1 MSVVGG
7 VPGGGGAV
15 LAVGGV
21 PLVAVIV
28 VAGGRSTRFGSD
40 KLQHRIHGRTLLER
54 TTAAAAAVAPV
65 VLVTAGDV
73 PGGVGVAV
81 SESPQWGGPCAAVA
95 AGVDAV
101 AGAGDVLV
109 VPADLA
115 DPEAALGALTLIPA
129 GVLTDA
135 DGHPQWL
142 LARSPLAG
150 LRRRVAELRSSGG
163 EVAGLPASALFQEL
177 PGRHAVPAEVCA
189 DIDTRADLP
198 AAADADVDTWAAGCA
213 DVPTGA
219 DLAAAMPRAVAAA
232 ADTQADVA
240 ADVTLSVCADIATE
254 ADRPAGVPPVVGADA
269 PTWADLVAA
278 VPPVVAD
285 LDTRAGVPTASPLAP
300 LTVAQREELA
310 HGPV

>member
-1 MSVVGG
+1 M
-7 VPGGGGAV
+7 
-15 LAVGGV
+15 LAVGGM
-21 PLVAVIV
+21 PLAAVIV

-115 DPEAALGALTLIPA
+115 DPEAALGALTSIPA

-142 LARSPLAG
+142 LARSPLAS

-163 EVAGLPASALFQEL
+163 ELAGLPASALFREL
-177 PGRHAVPAEVCA
+177 PGRYAVPAAVCA
-189 DIDTRADLP
+189 DIDTPTDLP
-198 AAADADVDTWAAGCA
+198 AAADADVGTPAAGCA

-219 DLAAAMPRAVAAA
+219 DLAAAVPPAVAAA
-232 ADTQADVA
+232 ADTRADVPA
-240 ADVTLSVCADIATE
+240 GVPLHVCADVATE
-254 ADRPAGVPPVVGADA
+254 ADRPAGVPHPVCADLAAEADRPAGVTPVVGADA
-269 PTWADLVAA
+269 PTWADLAAAAPPAVAA
-278 VPPVVAD
+278 AV
-285 LDTRAGVPTASPLAP
+285 DTRAGLPTASP
-300 LTVAQREELA
+300 
-310 HGPV
+310 